1 MEQEKFI
8 EQEPTPKFEAL
19 EKLFGENFNPEKTIK
34 LEKDLDEDNELR
46 ELGNYESY
54 WTEFRN
60 PDSDEVVEGKVYLP
74 KEGVAKDILIIS
86 PGYKGDF
93 AMQEAKY
100 ADDFSQDGRAVIFLR
115 HNGLRIEGEDVKNYI
130 HCPEK
135 QKEASE
141 KKQKYIG
148 NEEKFSWHKANREIL
163 TALKSLGN
171 KIDDIGKIDI
181 IGHSWGGSI
190 AVNSMVELHRDASEA
205 AKKIEQKIDNVIL
218 MGAML
223 ETRSEVFENYREF
236 FESEAG
242 KDYFKGM
249 DAEAVINDLISDGEA
264 IGKMTAKDL
273 PLNVRLVGVESVADA
288 DIDLQGETLPFF
300 TRMKELNRKGNIV
313 FKDLKEFDMPE
324 KIGGRD
330 TEVHDYPLDRVR
342 RWIAKIIE
350 RK

>member
-1 MEQEKFI
+1 MEQEKFM

-19 EKLFGENFNPEKTIK
+19 EKVWGENFNPEKTIQ
-34 LEKDLDEDNELR
+34 LTQDLDEHNTVR

-54 WTEFRN
+54 WTELKD
-60 PDSDEVVEGKVYLP
+60 PDSDEAVEGKVYLP
-74 KEGVAKDILIIS
+74 KDGVVKDILIIS

-93 AMQEAKY
+93 ALQEARY
-100 ADDFSQDGRAVIFLR
+100 ADDFARDGRAVIFLR
-115 HNGLRIEGEDVKNYI
+115 HNNLRIEGDDVKNYI

-135 QKEASE
+135 QAKASE
-141 KKQKYIG
+141 KKQKHIG
-148 NEEKFSWHKANREIL
+148 SEEKFSWNKANGEIL

-190 AVNSMVELHRDASEA
+190 AVNSMTKLHQDESEV

-223 ETRSEVFENYREF
+223 ETRREVFENYREF
-236 FESEAG
+236 FESEAE

-249 DAEAVINDLISDGEA
+249 DAEAVMNDLISGGEA
-264 IGKMTAKDL
+264 IGKMTAQNF
-273 PLNVRLVGVESVADA
+273 PENVRLVGVESVVDA
-288 DIDLQGETLPFF
+288 DIDLRGETLPFF
-300 TRMKELNRKGNIV
+300 TRMKELKKKGNIV
-313 FKDLKEFDMPE
+313 FKDLKEFAMPE

-342 RWIAKIIE
+342 KWIAKIIE
-350 RK
+350 KR